1 MKPCRFI
8 FLWKIKPARFYTPLF
23 IDLVDDFDQT
33 SGPFDHITGYTMA
46 GVESAIIEDSYGLT
60 SLRNALQANKP
71 NGVTNQ
77 DIENYLAY
85 YFNL

>member
-33 SGPFDHITGYTMA
+33 SGPFDHITGYTMPNI
-46 GVESAIIEDSYGLT
+46 ESDILTDSYGLT
-60 SLRNALQANKP
+60 SFRTALKNNKP
-71 NGVTNQ
+71 NGVSDA
-77 DIENYLAY
+77 DIDSYLTY